1 MQITFLLPKKLAIV
15 ANKKNIAEL
24 ENKLDLISKKN
35 EQRLKESGNL
45 KSDLDKINLKMNAE
59 ANDDGVLYGAVTQKQ
74 ISNLLKAQGHDILN
88 ENIIAG
94 EIKSIGSY
102 EIKIK
107 IYEDIASTINLL
119 IEKK

>member
-1 MQITFLLPKKLAIV
+1 
-15 ANKKNIAEL
+15 
-24 ENKLDLISKKN
+24 
-35 EQRLKESGNL
+35 
-45 KSDLDKINLKMNAE
+45 MNAE